1 MTFGPLAGTL
11 LRVTSPG
18 LVRARRLAA
27 IPLAGAVIGVLVGGV
42 LGRLVM
48 FLLFRLSPEA
58 EGLTSDDGFTMGQFT
73 VSGSAQLL
81 LAGAQLGFVGGIVYL
96 GVRWLLFGPPWFR
109 VLSVTLAA
117 GVGVGALLVHTD
129 GVDFVVLQPAWV
141 SILAFVALPASYGAL
156 LTVVAEQRVLGGWG
170 EALTH
175 PLAWALRALA
185 LVAGVLLSVQL
196 LQKVVEL
203 V

>member
-1 MTFGPLAGTL
+1 MTVPGPA
-11 LRVTSPG
+11 S
-18 LVRARRLAA
+18 ARRLAA
-27 IPLAGAVIGVLVGGV
+27 IPLVGAVLGVLVGGV

-48 FLLFRLSPEA
+48 FLLFLLSPGV
-58 EGLTSDDGFTMGQFT
+58 EGVTSDDGFTMGQFT
-73 VSGSAQLL
+73 FSGSAQLL

-109 VLSVTLAA
+109 VASVALAA
-117 GVGVGALLVHTD
+117 GVGVGAQLVHTD
-129 GVDFVVLQPAWV
+129 GIDFVLLQPVWV
-141 SILAFVALPASYGAL
+141 SVLAFVALPALYGAL

-170 EALTH
+170 PTLTH

-185 LVAGVLLSVQL
+185 LVAGVLLSMQL
-196 LQKVVEL
+196 LQKVAEL